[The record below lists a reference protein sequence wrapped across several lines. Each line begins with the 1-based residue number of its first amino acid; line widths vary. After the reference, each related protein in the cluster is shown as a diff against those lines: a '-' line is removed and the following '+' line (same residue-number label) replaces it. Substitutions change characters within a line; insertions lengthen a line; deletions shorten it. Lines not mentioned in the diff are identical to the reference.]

1 MKRAEVLEVN
11 QCLGGAGVTFPLK
24 RFKLLLVNSI
34 SHPAEVVKPIN
45 KKRVMLGKSQKN
57 IPSRKAGWRLHIQRN
72 NAR

>member
-1 MKRAEVLEVN
+1 MISS
-11 QCLGGAGVTFPLK
+11 Q

-34 SHPAEVVKPIN
+34 SYLTEVVKAIN
-45 KKRVMLGKSQKN
+45 KKRVMMGKSQKN